1 MTIIC
6 IVYTQTV
13 LLLLFN
19 RINGDRVGI
28 GLTTSTYCETQIV
41 SDSFARVNIQ
51 AIYSSFTFT
60 SNSVTF
66 HTGQ

>member
-6 IVYTQTV
+6 IVYT
-13 LLLLFN
+13 LLLFN
-19 RINGDRVGI
+19 RINGDHVGR
-28 GLTTSTYCETQIV
+28 TNSTYWETQIV
-41 SDSFARVNIQ
+41 SDSFARVNIR
-51 AIYSSFTFT
+51 AIYLSFTFT

>member
-1 MTIIC
+1 MTILC
-6 IVYTQTV
+6 VVYTQTV

-19 RINGDRVGI
+19 RINGDRVG
-28 GLTTSTYCETQIV
+28 LTTSTYWEAQIA
-41 SDSFARVNIQ
+41 SDSFARVNIR
-51 AIYSSFTFT
+51 AIYSFFTFT